1 MLLHYPEDTVM
12 RADSVVTL
20 PSVLGEDTEK
30 REDSV
35 AEWFPFRGKSSV
47 ARNSQIKRRRTLE
60 ILSLSIKSLHIRL
73 ST

>member
-1 MLLHYPEDTVM
+1 MVPIE
-12 RADSVVTL
+12 
-20 PSVLGEDTEK
+20 E
-30 REDSV
+30 
-35 AEWFPFRGKSSV
+35 KSSV